1 MTPDWLYEPV
11 KQRRGTK
18 QLKRLRKRFG
28 GRCFYCRVDLTLP
41 REPNSRKKTRVTRD
55 HLIPKSRGG
64 RQGNPNVVAA
74 CYACNNL
81 RGNMPW
87 LDYLVLIRLRI
98 AVHGGENLDLSFIG
112 PDRDPRRVLTQPHH
126 LFEPQPA
133 SGLLPPAPADCQE
146 GFPSNP

>member
-1 MTPDWLYEPV
+1 MTPASLCEPV

-28 GRCFYCRVDLTLP
+28 GKCFYCRVELTLP

-55 HLIPKSRGG
+55 HLIPRSKGG
-64 RQGNPNVVAA
+64 PQGRSNVVAA

-87 LDYLVLIRLRI
+87 LDYLVLIRLRM
-98 AVHGGENLDLSFIG
+98 AVHEGETLDLSYIG

-126 LFEPQPA
+126 RFEQ
-133 SGLLPPAPADCQE
+133 GHLPPAATADCQE
-146 GFPSNP
+146 GFSAFP